1 MLFRFAVAITIVE
14 LALTALASILVT
26 FTDPPPGFTTES
38 DLRSLGLVFSAHDN
52 RRGESGNS
60 PYYDTRAT
68 LTNPASSLFTSL
80 RTDATMTDF
89 EFRRSRDEA
98 SLEHPERGE
107 LVIINEPFTGE
118 KGYAVR
124 HSGPNS
130 VRFELVRIRK
140 GEMLIVRLVREKP
153 FDSIPAAELARCEHR
168 ARLVQ
173 EHLMVKLRWR
183 D

>member
-1 MLFRFAVAITIVE
+1 MLLRFAVAITIVE
-14 LALTALASILVT
+14 LALTAMATVLVT
-26 FTDPPPGFTTES
+26 FTDPPPGFATET
-38 DLRSLGLVFSAHDN
+38 DLNSLGLSFSAHDN

-68 LTNPASSLFTSL
+68 LTHPDGSLFASL
-80 RTDATMTDF
+80 RTDATITDF

-98 SLEHPERGE
+98 NRDHPERGE
-107 LVIINEPFTGE
+107 VVIINEPFSGE
-118 KGYAVR
+118 QGYAVR

-130 VRFELVRIRK
+130 ARFELVRIRK

-153 FDSIPAAELARCEHR
+153 YDTIPAAEMARCERR